1 MTQQHALERVS
12 RHVAQ
17 AMNDWRIA
25 TGAPGISAALI
36 TGDAEPLVLV
46 DGMASLQPR
55 RAVRDGH
62 RFHFGSITK
71 SFTALVSMKLAES
84 GALDLEAPIDTYL
97 PWFRPRSESEPV
109 RVRHLLTH
117 QAGLPI
123 GADLSGTTP
132 FDVWLLRS
140 APTAWEPGA
149 GYSYSN
155 AGYAAVGA
163 ALEAVSG
170 KRYGDIVREVI
181 FDPLGMDASSPAIDQ
196 ASRPLEA
203 IGHRRRVETDLSL
216 GDVGVAPWVCVT
228 SAEGGAV
235 GTAGDL
241 GRYVRMLIL
250 RGRTPEGSRLLKPAS
265 FRRMT
270 SRQARIDRRRWYAFG
285 LRTYLLDGR
294 RVIEHGGEM
303 LGMRAS
309 MVADLEA
316 GVGAVALVN
325 LVDTTPLAL
334 TEHMIRALRSA
345 MDGMPSPGFHP
356 PPVQQPLRLPVSP
369 AEETP
374 RALRRYM
381 GRYASTSPW
390 RRPLAMVHGDRPIL
404 RIAGEPDAE
413 LFPAGSHG
421 FWVGSEKGPEVVKFD
436 AFVDERALRLSLSGH
451 PYLREERFDVS
462 P

>member
-1 MTQQHALERVS
+1 
-12 RHVAQ
+12 
-17 AMNDWRIA
+17 MNEWRIA
-25 TGAPGISAALI
+25 NDAPGISAALI

-46 DGMASLQPR
+46 DGMASLRPR
-55 RAVRDGH
+55 RAVSADH

-71 SFTALVSMKLAES
+71 SFTALVSLRLAEL
-84 GALDLEAPIDTYL
+84 GAIDLESPIDAYV
-97 PWFRPRSESEPV
+97 PWFRPRTTSEPV

-117 QAGLPI
+117 QAGLPM
-123 GADLSGTTP
+123 GADLSGTTL

-140 APTAWEPGA
+140 ARTAWEPGT

-170 KRYGDIVREVI
+170 KRYGDLVREVI
-181 FDPLGMDASSPAIDQ
+181 FDPLGMDSSSPAIDHV
-196 ASRPLEA
+196 SRPLEA
-203 IGHRRRVETDLSL
+203 MGHRRRVETDLSL
-216 GDVGVAPWVCVT
+216 GEVGVSPWVSMT

-250 RGRTPEGSRLLKPAS
+250 RGRTPEGSHLLRPAS

-334 TEHMIRALRSA
+334 TEHMVRALRSA
-345 MDGMPSPGFHP
+345 LEEVRLPRFTAEPEQS
-356 PPVQQPLRLPVSP
+356 PLRLPVSHI
-369 AEETP
+369 EETP

-381 GRYASTSPW
+381 GRFASTSPW
-390 RRPLAMVHGDRPIL
+390 RRPLAVVHGKRPIL
-404 RIAGEPDAE
+404 RIAGEPDRE
-413 LFPAGSHG
+413 LFPAGRHR
-421 FWVGSEKGPEVVKFD
+421 FLVGSDAGPEVVDFD
-436 AFVDERALRLSLSGH
+436 AIVDERALRLSLSGH